1 MTTKAE
7 NELLTRVENDA
18 PMGRMLRQL
27 YWVPAVL
34 SSRLEAD
41 GAPVPVK
48 LFGERFVA
56 YRATDGR
63 VGFLNEACPHRG
75 VSLALARN
83 EDNGLRC
90 IFHGWK
96 ISVTGDLLE
105 VPNEVPAAAERFKR
119 AVKVRHYPAVE
130 GAGLVWVWLG
140 TGEAPPAPNFEWM
153 DLPPSQ
159 AYACGL
165 ELESNWLQGVE
176 ATIDSS
182 HIAILHQSHL
192 ANSQSDMAATT
203 INPAIR
209 YQFDD
214 TVYGFRAAALREG
227 QTGECVARV
236 TEFVMPYYGL
246 IPPINTGENQD
257 RTVIMAVPID
267 DTHLIQWYLFY
278 NTQRPVDSVKRT
290 QRANTWPMA
299 GGIVDSPEK
308 AWGQD
313 RRLMKNGNHT
323 GFTDIVIEDFVAQV
337 SMGPIVDRS
346 HEYLCSADQAI
357 VRLRRQLLQAVRA
370 FEEGATPKS
379 AEASARDYSQ
389 ITATGGRL
397 PSIHDDWR
405 QLPR

>member
-1 MTTKAE
+1 MTTREE
-7 NELLTRVENDA
+7 NDLLTRVENGA

-34 SSRLEAD
+34 SSRLEAG
-41 GAPVPVK
+41 GAPVRVK

-56 YRATDGR
+56 YRTHDGR

-75 VSLALARN
+75 ASLALARN
-83 EDNGLRC
+83 EDNALRC

-96 ISVTGDLLE
+96 ICVSGKVVD
-105 VPNEVPAAAERFKR
+105 VPNEPSNPEAFCKT
-119 AVKVRHYPAVE
+119 VKVRHYPAVE

-153 DLPPSQ
+153 GLSPEQ

-165 ELESNWLQGVE
+165 ELNSNWLQGVE

-192 ANSQSDMAATT
+192 ASSESDMAATRVNT
-203 INPAIR
+203 AVR
-209 YQFDD
+209 YKFQD
-214 TVYGFRAAALREG
+214 TAYGFRAAALREG
-227 QTGECVARV
+227 PDGRCLARV

-246 IPPINTGENQD
+246 IPPIGSGPSQD
-257 RTVIMAVPID
+257 RTVIIAVPID
-267 DTHLIQWYLFY
+267 DTHLIQWYIYY

-299 GGIVDSPEK
+299 GGIVDDPAR

-313 RRLMKNGNHT
+313 RRLMKHGNHT
-323 GFTDIVIEDFVAQV
+323 GFTEIVIEDFVTQV

-346 HEYLCSADQAI
+346 EEYLCSGDQAI
-357 VRLRRQLLQAVRA
+357 VRMRRQLRDAVRA
-370 FEEGATPKS
+370 FEAGDVPKS
-379 AEASARDYSQ
+379 AQPHARDYAG

-397 PSIHDDWR
+397 ASVDDDWR
-405 QLPR
+405 ALPR

>member
-1 MTTKAE
+1 MITKEE
-7 NELLTRVENDA
+7 NELLTRVENGA

-27 YWVPAVL
+27 YWIPAVL

-41 GAPVPVK
+41 GAPVRVK
-48 LFGERFVA
+48 LFGEHFVA

-83 EDNGLRC
+83 EDNALRC

-96 ISVTGDLLE
+96 LSITGEVLE
-105 VPNEVPAAAERFKR
+105 VPNEVADPERFRKTI
-119 AVKVRHYPAVE
+119 KVRHYPAVE

-153 DLPPSQ
+153 NLPPEQ

-165 ELESNWLQGVE
+165 ELRSNWLQGVE

-182 HIAILHQSHL
+182 HVAILHQSHL
-192 ANSQSDMAATT
+192 ATAQSDMAATRVNT
-203 INPAIR
+203 AVR
-209 YQFDD
+209 YKFED
-214 TVYGFRAAALREG
+214 TSYGYRAAALREG
-227 QTGECVARV
+227 PGGECLARV
-236 TEFVMPYYGL
+236 TEFIMPYYGL
-246 IPPINTGENQD
+246 IPPLGSGQDQD

-278 NTQRPVDSVKRT
+278 NTEKPLDSVKRT

-299 GGIVDSPEK
+299 GGIVDSPDQH
-308 AWGQD
+308 WGQQ
-313 RRLMKNGNHT
+313 RRLMKHGNHT
-323 GFTDIVIEDFVAQV
+323 GFTEIVIEDFVAQV
-337 SMGPIVDRS
+337 SMGPIVDRTE
-346 HEYLCSADQAI
+346 EYLCSADQAI
-357 VRLRRQLLQAVRA
+357 VRLRRQLFEAVRV
-370 FEEGATPKS
+370 FEAGELPKS
-379 AEASARDYSQ
+379 ARPEARDYSR

-397 PSIHDDWR
+397 RSINDDWR
-405 QLPR
+405 NLPR